1 MRPTTRTLLALTA
14 AVLAVSPAA
23 AQPTPLPAPD
33 DLGTIELGPQGTP
46 QFEPAPP
53 GGLPAPPSVQPL
65 PPAEP
70 LGTAQP
76 HAAQP
81 HSIPPN
87 GSPYQSP
94 YPTPSPQPHAPFAGS
109 IGGDHLPPP
118 QRQTVL
124 VPVEPPPALLLPT
137 VAPTIDDYSWIL
149 IEKPRPRPIR
159 VHDLI
164 TVTVDDKNEVFVDNR
179 FNRSRISQIKAELKE
194 FIRLKDGRIENA
206 AANSPTIDANL
217 QSRLNSSGQIQAS
230 EGIKS
235 IVTASVVDIQPNGNL
250 VLEAKKEVRT
260 NRDVWEYRLTGVIRP
275 EKISRDFTALSE
287 DLAELKIEKKQNG
300 KVHHSTK
307 RPWGVVLYDLLSP
320 F

>member
-1 MRPTTRTLLALTA
+1 MRSTTSALLALAVAVTA
-14 AVLAVSPAA
+14 VRPLA

-33 DLGTIELGPQGTP
+33 DLGTIELGPQGVP

-53 GGLPAPPSVQPL
+53 GGLTAPPVARPL
-65 PPAEP
+65 PPAPQPYGAAPNAGEP
-70 LGTAQP
+70 Y
-76 HAAQP
+76 AAQP
-81 HSIPPN
+81 YQ
-87 GSPYQSP
+87 SPYQSP
-94 YPTPSPQPHAPFAGS
+94 YQTPAPQPHAPFAGS
-109 IGGDHLPPP
+109 IGGDHLPP
-118 QRQTVL
+118 QHRQTVL

-179 FNRSRISQIKAELKE
+179 FNRSRISQMKAELKE
-194 FIRLKDGRIENA
+194 FIRLKDGRLENA
-206 AANSPTIDANL
+206 GANSPTIDANL

-300 KVHHSTK
+300 KVHQSTK